1 MNQSRKH
8 PSTSLRSVQ
17 GRGKGESTKKRMGK
31 HKHQFVEDYDGLVGF
46 GLDRETDEKTLT
58 WYLQKFSDDD
68 HMAMIRERLSEEDL
82 KSLFDLLGGLLKKY
96 LSEEEYH
103 RVFLKDQE

>member
-1 MNQSRKH
+1 
-8 PSTSLRSVQ
+8 
-17 GRGKGESTKKRMGK
+17 MGK
-31 HKHQFVEDYDGLVGF
+31 HKHQFVDDYDGLVGF

-68 HMAMIRERLSEEDL
+68 HMAMIRERMSEEDL
-82 KSLFDLLGGLLKKY
+82 KALFDLLGGLLKKY

-103 RVFLKDQE
+103 GVFLKDEGEGE

>member
-1 MNQSRKH
+1 
-8 PSTSLRSVQ
+8 
-17 GRGKGESTKKRMGK
+17 MGK
-31 HKHQFVEDYDGLVGF
+31 HKHQFVEDYGGLVGF

-68 HMAMIRERLSEEDL
+68 HITLIRKRLSEEDL
-82 KSLFDLLGGLLKKY
+82 KALFDLLGGLLKKY
-96 LSEEEYH
+96 LSEQEYH

>member
-1 MNQSRKH
+1 
-8 PSTSLRSVQ
+8 
-17 GRGKGESTKKRMGK
+17 MGK

-68 HMAMIRERLSEEDL
+68 HITLIRERLSEEDL
-82 KSLFDLLGGLLKKY
+82 KALFDLLGGLLKKY
-96 LSEEEYH
+96 LSELEYH

>member
-1 MNQSRKH
+1 
-8 PSTSLRSVQ
+8 
-17 GRGKGESTKKRMGK
+17 MGK

-68 HMAMIRERLSEEDL
+68 HITLIRERLSEEDL
-82 KSLFDLLGGLLKKY
+82 KALYDLLGGLLKKY
-96 LSEEEYH
+96 LSEQEYH
-103 RVFLKDQE
+103 EVFLKDQE

>member
-1 MNQSRKH
+1 
-8 PSTSLRSVQ
+8 
-17 GRGKGESTKKRMGK
+17 MGK

-96 LSEEEYH
+96 LPEEEYH
-103 RVFLKDQE
+103 AVFLKDVEGEFLP

>member
-1 MNQSRKH
+1 VHGTRERQSKSKTNH
-8 PSTSLRSVQ
+8 
-17 GRGKGESTKKRMGK
+17 ESTKKRMGK
-31 HKHQFVEDYDGLVGF
+31 HRHQFVEDYDGLVGF

-68 HMAMIRERLSEEDL
+68 HITLIRERLSEEDL
-82 KSLFDLLGGLLKKY
+82 KALFDLLGGLLKKY
-96 LSEEEYH
+96 LSEQEYH